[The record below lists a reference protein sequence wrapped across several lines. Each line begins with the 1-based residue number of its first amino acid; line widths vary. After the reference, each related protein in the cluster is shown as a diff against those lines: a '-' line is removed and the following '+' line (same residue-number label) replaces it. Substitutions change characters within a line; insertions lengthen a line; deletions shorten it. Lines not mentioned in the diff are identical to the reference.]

1 VKPISN
7 VGALELVTRYSE
19 LGLRDNGLGSDS
31 SIVMVGIN
39 YHWSK
44 KLKLMVNYLTPDIG
58 GNTLHAD
65 DSGDAISARIQLL
78 F

>member
-1 VKPISN
+1 
-7 VGALELVTRYSE
+7 
-19 LGLRDNGLGSDS
+19 
-31 SIVMVGIN
+31 
-39 YHWSK
+39 
-44 KLKLMVNYLTPDIG
+44 MVNYLTPNIS